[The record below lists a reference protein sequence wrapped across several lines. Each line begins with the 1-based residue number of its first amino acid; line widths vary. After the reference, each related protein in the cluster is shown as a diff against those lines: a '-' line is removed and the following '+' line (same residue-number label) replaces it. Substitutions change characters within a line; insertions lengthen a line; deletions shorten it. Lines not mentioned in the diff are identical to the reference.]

1 MGDPL
6 RSLDAVL
13 LSFCVWYAIG
23 VPLVC
28 IGVHVYETEERGG
41 DDREEELGL

>member
-1 MGDPL
+1 ML
-6 RSLDAVL
+6 F
-13 LSFCVWYAIG
+13 FCLFACG

-28 IGVHVYETEERGG
+28 HWCAIGVHVYETEERGG